1 MSLITKKFF
10 TLSGVSLMKDVC
22 FKLFTCKNKE
32 RLGVM
37 KILGGPEILN
47 SQFSGQ
53 GSPGKIM
60 KFKFLSPW
68 I

>member
-1 MSLITKKFF
+1 
-10 TLSGVSLMKDVC
+10 MKDVC